1 MAKSSQTSSGM
12 TSSAATISGM
22 TGFGRAEGAFGD
34 WSWATEARSVNGR
47 NLEVRFRGPPGF
59 DGLERVARDGAQAR
73 FQRGQ
78 LTVGV
83 QARRAENAAAVQIN
97 IEQLERYLAAGAP
110 YVATGMAAPPRLD
123 GLLALRGVIEGTEA
137 GDDADA
143 QAALEAAI
151 SATIVTALDG
161 LLQARRE
168 EGAALE
174 GVLAGQLDRI
184 EALVAEAQTQA
195 GVQPVVIKERF
206 ERRMAELAGEAV
218 SEERVLQEA
227 AALAVKADVR
237 EELDR
242 LGGHV
247 AAARGLIAAA
257 GAVGRRL
264 DFLTQEFMR
273 EANTLCS
280 KSAVAPLTAAGLD
293 LKAVIEQFREQVQ
306 NVE

>member
-1 MAKSSQTSSGM
+1 MAL
-12 TSSAATISGM
+12 SGM
-22 TGFGRAEGAFGD
+22 TGFGRAEGALGA
-34 WSWATEARSVNGR
+34 WSWAVEARSVNGR

-59 DGLERVARDGAQAR
+59 EGLERAAREGAQAR

-83 QARRAENAAAVQIN
+83 QAKRSEGASAVRIN
-97 IEQLERYLAAGAP
+97 LEQLERYLAAAEV
-110 YVATGMAAPPRLD
+110 YVAAGRVETPSIE
-123 GLLALRGVIEGTEA
+123 GLMALRGVLEA
-137 GDDADA
+137 DDAGEDPEA

-151 SATIVTALDG
+151 AASIGQALDG
-161 LLQARRE
+161 LQAARRQ
-168 EGAALE
+168 EGAQLSA
-174 GVLAGQLDRI
+174 VLDGQVARIGELTAQAAGIAAGQP
-184 EALVAEAQTQA
+184 AA
-195 GVQPVVIKERF
+195 IKARF
-206 ERRMAELAGEAV
+206 EARMKELAGEAA
-218 SEERVLQEA
+218 SEERIVQEA
-227 AALAVKADVR
+227 AAMAVKADVR

-247 AAARGLIAAA
+247 EAARGLLAAD

-280 KSAVAPLTAAGLD
+280 KSALGPLTAVGLE